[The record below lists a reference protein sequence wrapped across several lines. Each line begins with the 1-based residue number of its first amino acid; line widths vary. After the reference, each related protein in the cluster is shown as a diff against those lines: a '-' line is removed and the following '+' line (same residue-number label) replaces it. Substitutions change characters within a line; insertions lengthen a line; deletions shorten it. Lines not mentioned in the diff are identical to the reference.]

1 MGNRAVITTSRST
14 DPQHDR
20 SSIGVYLH
28 WNGGPTS
35 VQSFLDYC
43 KMKGYRSPTYDCYGW
58 ACLCG
63 VITNFFGVAAPAAL
77 MFAAILTAP
86 TGTMAPTLS
95 TTGTLWAISTATP
108 AVILTTSLKCFLILM
123 MLCQSVCSSAMTRSW
138 RSGTNGTH
146 RSHPGRRTDD
156 ENDDLHPRLYRRQG
170 LL

>member
-14 DPQHDR
+14 DPQYDR

-43 KMKGYRSPTYDCYGW
+43 KMKGHRSPTDTVGLTS
-58 ACLCG
+58 AVLSQTSSAMA
-63 VITNFFGVAAPAAL
+63 VPAVL
-77 MFAAILTAP
+77 VFAVTLTAT
-86 TGTMAPTLS
+86 TGTMAPTSS
-95 TTGTLWAISTATP
+95 TTGTLWTTSTATP

-123 MLCQSVCSSAMTRSW
+123 MPCQSVCSSAMTRSW
-138 RSGTNGTH
+138 RSGTNGTR
-146 RSHPGRRTDD
+146 RSHPARRTDN
-156 ENDDLHPRLYRRQG
+156 ENDDLHPRLYRWQG